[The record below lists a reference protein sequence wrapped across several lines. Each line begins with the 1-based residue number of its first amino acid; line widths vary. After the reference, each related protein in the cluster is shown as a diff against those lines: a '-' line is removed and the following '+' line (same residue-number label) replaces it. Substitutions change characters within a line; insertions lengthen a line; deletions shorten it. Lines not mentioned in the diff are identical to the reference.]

1 MRLSLQTFTTLV
13 QNAAAS
19 VQASS
24 TQLLDLTVGS
34 ALRAILEANASLGL
48 WMQWLVVQVMQ
59 VTRAATSAG
68 ADLDSWIAD
77 FGVTRLPAVAA
88 TGMVVFSRYT
98 TLNAATV
105 PVGTLVRTQDGSQTF
120 VVTASPAVA
129 GYSQEQAGYVLVP
142 GAASMSVPVAAQVA
156 GQAGN
161 VLAGTIGLIVT
172 PASGIDTVTNPSAFS
187 GGIDLESDAAVR
199 TRFQGFLSSRAQA
212 TAQAVAYAVAGVQQG
227 LTYVIEEN
235 IDPAGA
241 VRPGNFVVTVDD
253 GSGAPS
259 SLLLGAVS
267 EAVSAV
273 RPVGTTFSVQGPA
286 VLSAA
291 VAMTLTLSPGIDR
304 SAAVAAVTAA
314 VQSYIDRQPVG
325 AALALT
331 RLSQLAYD
339 AVPQISN
346 VTDVTING
354 LAADLIVPAAGVVKA
369 ATVVVS

>member
-48 WMQWLVVQVMQ
+48 WMQWLIVQVMQ
-59 VTRAATSAG
+59 VTRAATSTG

-88 TGMVVFSRYT
+88 TGTVVFSRYT
-98 TLNAATV
+98 ALNAATV

-120 VVTASPAVA
+120 AVTASPMVA
-129 GYSQEQAGYVLVP
+129 AYSPVQAGYVLAP
-142 GAASMSVPVAAQVA
+142 GIATVSVPVAAEVA

-161 VLAGTIGLIVT
+161 VLAGTVGLIVT
-172 PASGIDTVTNPSAFS
+172 PTSGIDTVTNPSAFS
-187 GGIDLESDAAVR
+187 GGIDVESDAAVR
-199 TRFQGFLSSRAQA
+199 SRFQGFLSSRAQA

-235 IDPAGA
+235 VDPSGA

-259 SLLLGAVS
+259 SVLLSAVS
-267 EAVSAV
+267 QAVSAV
-273 RPVGTTFSVQGPA
+273 RPVGTTFSVQGPS

-291 VAMTLTLSPGIDR
+291 VAMTLTLPPGIDHTA
-304 SAAVAAVTAA
+304 SVATVTAA
-314 VQSYIDRQPVG
+314 VQAYVNRQPVG

-331 RLSQLAYD
+331 RLAQLAYD
-339 AVPQISN
+339 AVPQITN

-354 LAADLIVPAAGVVKA
+354 VAADLIVPPAGVVKA

>member
-48 WMQWLVVQVMQ
+48 WMQWLIVQVMQ
-59 VTRAATSAG
+59 VTRAATSTG

-88 TGMVVFSRYT
+88 TGTVVFSRYT
-98 TLNAATV
+98 ALNAATV

-120 VVTASPAVA
+120 AVTASPMIAA
-129 GYSQEQAGYVLVP
+129 YSPVQAGYVLAP
-142 GAASMSVPVAAQVA
+142 GIATVSVPVAAEVA

-161 VLAGTIGLIVT
+161 VLAGTVGLIVT
-172 PASGIDTVTNPSAFS
+172 PTSGIDTVTNPSAFS
-187 GGIDLESDAAVR
+187 GGIDVESDAAVR
-199 TRFQGFLSSRAQA
+199 SRFQGFLSSRAQA

-235 IDPAGA
+235 VDPSGA

-259 SLLLGAVS
+259 SVLLSAVS
-267 EAVSAV
+267 QAVSAV
-273 RPVGTTFSVQGPA
+273 RPVGTTFSVQGPS

-291 VAMTLTLSPGIDR
+291 VAMTLTLSPGIDHTA
-304 SAAVAAVTAA
+304 SVAAVTAA
-314 VQSYIDRQPVG
+314 VQAYVNRQPVG

-331 RLSQLAYD
+331 RLAQLAYD
-339 AVPQISN
+339 AVPQITN

-354 LAADLIVPAAGVVKA
+354 VATDLIVPPAGVVKA

>member
-48 WMQWLVVQVMQ
+48 WMQWLIVQVMQ
-59 VTRAATSAG
+59 VTRAATSTG

-88 TGMVVFSRYT
+88 TGTVVFSRYT
-98 TLNAATV
+98 ALNAATV

-120 VVTASPAVA
+120 AVTANPMVAAYSPV
-129 GYSQEQAGYVLVP
+129 QAGYVLAP
-142 GAASMSVPVAAQVA
+142 GIATVSVPVAAEVA

-161 VLAGTIGLIVT
+161 VLAGTVGLIVT
-172 PASGIDTVTNPSAFS
+172 PTSGIDTVTNPSAFS
-187 GGIDLESDAAVR
+187 GGIDVESDAAVR
-199 TRFQGFLSSRAQA
+199 SRFQGFLSSRAQA

-235 IDPAGA
+235 VDPSGA

-259 SLLLGAVS
+259 SVLLSAVS
-267 EAVSAV
+267 QAVSAV
-273 RPVGTTFSVQGPA
+273 RPVGTTFSVQGPS

-291 VAMTLTLSPGIDR
+291 VAMTLTLPPGIDHTA
-304 SAAVAAVTAA
+304 SVATVTAA
-314 VQSYIDRQPVG
+314 VQAYVNRQPVG

-331 RLSQLAYD
+331 RLAQLAYD
-339 AVPQISN
+339 AVPQITN

-354 LAADLIVPAAGVVKA
+354 VATDLIVPPAGVVKA

>member
-48 WMQWLVVQVMQ
+48 WMQWLIVQVMQ
-59 VTRAATSAG
+59 VTRAATSTG

-88 TGMVVFSRYT
+88 TGTVVFSRYT
-98 TLNAATV
+98 ALNAATV

-120 VVTASPAVA
+120 AVTASPMVA
-129 GYSQEQAGYVLVP
+129 AYSPVQAGYVLAP
-142 GAASMSVPVAAQVA
+142 GIATVSVPVAAEVA

-161 VLAGTIGLIVT
+161 VLAGTVGLIVT
-172 PASGIDTVTNPSAFS
+172 PTSGIDTVTNPSAFS
-187 GGIDLESDAAVR
+187 GGIDVESDAAVR
-199 TRFQGFLSSRAQA
+199 SRFQGFLSSRAQA
-212 TAQAVAYAVAGVQQG
+212 TAQAVAYAIAGVQQG

-235 IDPAGA
+235 VDPSGA

-253 GSGAPS
+253 GSGTPS
-259 SLLLGAVS
+259 SVLLSAVS
-267 EAVSAV
+267 QAVSAV
-273 RPVGTTFSVQGPA
+273 RPVGTTFSVQGPS

-291 VAMTLTLSPGIDR
+291 VAMTLTLSPGIDHTA
-304 SAAVAAVTAA
+304 SVAAVTAA
-314 VQSYIDRQPVG
+314 VQAYVNKQPVG

-331 RLSQLAYD
+331 RLAQLAYD
-339 AVPQISN
+339 AVPQITN

-354 LAADLIVPAAGVVKA
+354 VATDLIVPPAGVVKA

>member
-48 WMQWLVVQVMQ
+48 WMQWLIVQVMQ
-59 VTRAATSAG
+59 VTRAATSTG

-88 TGMVVFSRYT
+88 TGTVVFSRYT
-98 TLNAATV
+98 ALNAATV

-120 VVTASPAVA
+120 AVTASPMVA
-129 GYSQEQAGYVLVP
+129 AYSPVQAGYVLAP
-142 GAASMSVPVAAQVA
+142 GIATVSVPVAAEVA

-161 VLAGTIGLIVT
+161 VLAGTVGLIVT
-172 PASGIDTVTNPSAFS
+172 PTSGIDTVTNPSAFS
-187 GGIDLESDAAVR
+187 GGIDIESDAAVR
-199 TRFQGFLSSRAQA
+199 SRFQGFLSSRAQA

-235 IDPAGA
+235 VDPSGA

-259 SLLLGAVS
+259 SVLLSAVS
-267 EAVSAV
+267 QAVSAV
-273 RPVGTTFSVQGPA
+273 RPVGTTFSVQGPS

-291 VAMTLTLSPGIDR
+291 VAMTLTLPPGIDHTA
-304 SAAVAAVTAA
+304 SVATVTAA
-314 VQSYIDRQPVG
+314 VQAYVNRQPVG

-331 RLSQLAYD
+331 RLAQLAYD
-339 AVPQISN
+339 AVPQITN

-354 LAADLIVPAAGVVKA
+354 VATDLIVPPAGVVKA